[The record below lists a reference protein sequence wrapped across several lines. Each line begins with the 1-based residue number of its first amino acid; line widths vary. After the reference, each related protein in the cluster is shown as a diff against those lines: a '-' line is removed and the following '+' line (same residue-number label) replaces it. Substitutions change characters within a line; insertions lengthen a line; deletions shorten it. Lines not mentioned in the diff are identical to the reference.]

1 MTTSSKITSLAV
13 AAFVALAPAVAYASS
28 MSLAP
33 ASVKTAVGRSFTMT
47 VSVDPA
53 GTPIYTVKS
62 RITFPADLLE
72 VRSFKLG
79 AGSWI
84 SITQPG
90 YDVIDNTAGILIKSA
105 GWPKGL
111 SAKATLGTITFKVK
125 KAGTGQVAMTTGSAL
140 YDRNSANVFSGGNSV
155 TVTIAEA
162 TPTPTPSATASATV
176 EPTPSA
182 IPSATP
188 EDLTPNAEDETVDL
202 GNSFLAA
209 SLINTLSFGTGMAWL
224 GWLVFAI
231 IIIVLA
237 VIVRKIITRPPSA
250 GPGTYR
256 Q

>member
-1 MTTSSKITSLAV
+1 MTTSSKITSLGIAM
-13 AAFVALAPAVAYASS
+13 FVALAPAVAYASS

-125 KAGTGQVAMTTGSAL
+125 KAGTGQVAITTGSAL
-140 YDRNSANVFSGGNSV
+140 YDRNTANVFSGGNSV
-155 TVTIAEA
+155 TVTIADA
-162 TPTPTPSATASATV
+162 TPTPTPSATVSASVAPTAT
-176 EPTPSA
+176 
-182 IPSATP
+182 ATP
-188 EDLTPNAEDETVDL
+188 EDITPNAEDETLDL

>member
-1 MTTSSKITSLAV
+1 MTTSSKITSLGIAM
-13 AAFVALAPAVAYASS
+13 FVALAPAVAYASS

-84 SITQPG
+84 TITQPG
-90 YDVIDNTAGILIKSA
+90 YDVIDNTQGILIKSA

-125 KAGTGQVAMTTGSAL
+125 KAGTGQVAITTGSAL
-140 YDRNSANVFSGGNSV
+140 YDRNTANVFSGGNSV
-155 TVTIAEA
+155 TVTIADA
-162 TPTPTPSATASATV
+162 TPTPTPSATVSASVAPTAT
-176 EPTPSA
+176 
-182 IPSATP
+182 ATP
-188 EDLTPNAEDETVDL
+188 EDITPNAEDETLDL

-250 GPGTYR
+250 GPGAYNK
-256 Q
+256 